1 MRALAISGQIL
12 QEAWIA
18 LRRGRTRSL
27 LTMLGIVWGIVA
39 VTLLIAY
46 GSGFRQVLVHAFE
59 AFGKSAV
66 TCWPEQTSEQPGGQ
80 RAGKKVRFELADLE
94 AVRAEAT
101 LVKHA
106 CLETVKFLPI
116 AYGDRL
122 ANTAI
127 RGVCP
132 EYGEMRNEVP
142 AAGRWISASDEV
154 EKRRV
159 CFLGGRV
166 KQQLF
171 SGRNAIGETVQ
182 IGGVR
187 FTVIG
192 VMDRKL
198 QLSNYFTSD
207 DRSVFIPFST
217 AGDIWN
223 TRYPQVLI
231 FEPVAPQFEKKA
243 EAQVLAAVAER
254 QQFSPTDKK
263 AIQMFGREEF
273 RPIIDGLTIGL
284 QLLLLFIGAL
294 TLGIGGVGVMNIMLV
309 SVDER
314 IREIG
319 LRRALGARKWHI
331 RLQFLAET
339 MMLML
344 LGGVI
349 GIGLSYLLS
358 AVLPTLPLLGP
369 LFEDTSGVGD
379 IHLRI
384 SAMAVLGSAAV
395 LLFVGVISGMV
406 PALRASRLDPVEALR
421 YE

>member
-1 MRALAISGQIL
+1 MSVLSVGNEIV

-18 LRRGRTRSL
+18 LRRSRTRSL

-46 GSGFRQVLVHAFE
+46 GSGFREVLVRAFD

-66 TCWPEQTSEQPGGQ
+66 TCWPQQTSEQPGGQ
-80 RAGKKVRFELADLE
+80 RAGKVVRFEQADLD
-94 AVRAEAT
+94 AVKSEAT

-106 CLETVKFLPI
+106 CLETVKWLPI

-142 AAGRWISASDEV
+142 SEGRWINATDEV
-154 EKRRV
+154 ERRRV
-159 CFLGGRV
+159 AFLGGRV

-171 SGRNAIGETVQ
+171 SGGNAVGETVQ
-182 IGGVR
+182 IGGMR

-198 QLSNYFTSD
+198 QMSNYFTSD
-207 DRSVFIPFST
+207 DRSVFIPFT
-217 AGDIWN
+217 VAGDLWN
-223 TRYPQVLI
+223 VRYPQVLI

-243 EAQVLAAVAER
+243 EAQVLAAIATR

-284 QLLLLFIGAL
+284 QVLLLFIGAL

-319 LRRALGARKWHI
+319 LRRAIGARKWHI
-331 RLQFLAET
+331 RFQFLAEAMM
-339 MMLML
+339 MMLS
-344 LGGVI
+344 GGVL
-349 GIGLSYLLS
+349 GILLSYALS
-358 AVLPTLPLLGP
+358 IVLPTLPLLGP
-369 LFEDTSGVGD
+369 LFEDTTGKGD

-384 SAMAVLGSAAV
+384 SAMAVLGSAIV
-395 LLFVGVISGMV
+395 LLFVGVFSGMI
-406 PALRASRLDPVEALR
+406 PALKASKLDPVEALR